1 MCQAVTFNLSH
12 RTAAAGPGFSSYF
25 CFDWGLI
32 VTRLEPGVHSKQR
45 RRHSTAAKNADHM
58 FTISIG
64 WGVDGGYVCVS
75 VGAGALV
82 PTDLFALNHTS
93 NLIVVSRLN
102 CCHVSHRSI
111 CHTG

>member
-32 VTRLEPGVHSKQR
+32 VTRLELGAHNKQGR
-45 RRHSTAAKNADHM
+45 CRSTARKSVDHM

-64 WGVDGGYVCVS
+64 RDVDGANMS
-75 VGAGALV
+75 VEAGAIV
-82 PTDLFALNHTS
+82 PSDPSDPFTLNHMS
-93 NLIVVSRLN
+93 NLILVSRLN
-102 CCHVSHRSI
+102 
-111 CHTG
+111 